1 MPSRRL
7 LIGAVPLLLV
17 TAGCRSSD
25 LFTGSDPLDGP
36 PSLAPETV
44 QLQRAIA
51 AEERLIA
58 QYQSAIAAHAGGNS
72 GGGNGGLL
80 AALLS
85 EHEKHLAQ
93 LKDRLVVPPGVS
105 ASPAADAVPTA
116 GAGASPGATGGATP
130 AAPATVA
137 VLRNA
142 EQVSAATLTR
152 QLVAVGPSLAQLF
165 ASIAASDSTHAS
177 ALASSGGR

>member
-51 AEERLIA
+51 AEQRLIG
-58 QYQSAIAAHAGGNS
+58 QYQSAIAAHAGGTS
-72 GGGNGGLL
+72 GGGTSGLL
-80 AALLS
+80 TALLS
-85 EHEKHLAQ
+85 EHEKHLTE

-105 ASPAADAVPTA
+105 ASESPAAAA
-116 GAGASPGATGGATP
+116 AASPGATP
-130 AAPATVA
+130 SAPVTVA

-152 QLVAVGPSLAQLF
+152 QLVDVGPSLAQLF

-177 ALASSGGR
+177 ALTSSGGR